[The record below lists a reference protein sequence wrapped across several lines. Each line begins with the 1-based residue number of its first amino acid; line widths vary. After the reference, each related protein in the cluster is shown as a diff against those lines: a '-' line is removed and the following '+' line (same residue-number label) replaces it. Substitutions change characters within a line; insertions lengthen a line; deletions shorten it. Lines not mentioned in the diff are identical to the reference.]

1 MWCTFKVKVGR
12 NRVVLTSFTDRIMIL
27 NAKFYFNVFPW
38 GRAVSQLQMSERLLV
53 ACKPTIAW

>member
-1 MWCTFKVKVGR
+1 MGR

-38 GRAVSQLQMSERLLV
+38 DRAVSQLQMSERLLV